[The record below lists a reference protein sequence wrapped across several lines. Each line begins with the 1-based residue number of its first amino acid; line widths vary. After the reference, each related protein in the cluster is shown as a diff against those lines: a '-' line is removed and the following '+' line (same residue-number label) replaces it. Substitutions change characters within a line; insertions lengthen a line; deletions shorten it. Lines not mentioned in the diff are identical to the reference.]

1 MENTGHGGVADGIG
15 IGSWADADPARSTR
29 RRFLKKTLLVGGGL
43 ATSAF
48 LGRTRLSIPVAYG
61 QDMVWLNIRVD
72 RRIASQGQY
81 SWASAWTSSDREGRI
96 RVAVKRLH
104 LVLDSHD
111 HQQKD
116 CDDCDYLRIDESHA
130 GSENVK
136 ARARAWCEG
145 PDISP
150 LERSA

>member
-1 MENTGHGGVADGIG
+1 MENTGHDGVADGIG
-15 IGSWADADPARSTR
+15 IGSWADADPARITR

-130 GSENVK
+130 GSGSVK